1 MTPAKYFVVSNH
13 EGKEVQGD
21 LHILP
26 VSGMILM
33 PDASATSRSA
43 VFGQRNYG
51 V

>member
-1 MTPAKYFVVSNH
+1 MPPAKYFAVSND
-13 EGKEVQGD
+13 EGKRIQGD
-21 LHILP
+21 IHVLP